1 MPMPVQPAAK
11 NGVVLP
17 AQYYRDNFEALCNT
31 VRTHYG
37 DLLLPAEQQFL
48 AAFEALDRSS
58 QCLYVRLVSRVGP
71 VFRTVKL
78 SYQEIGPL
86 QEPVA
91 ALFERGLAEPV
102 SALTVAELAGV
113 YTRAELISVFG
124 ESLQL
129 PVQCRKD
136 LLLEKIDALDL
147 EADELFDRLSGVDEA
162 PVLRIL
168 GESVVGLLQLLFF
181 GNGHQGLTD
190 FVLSDLGVAIY
201 YPYPLDRAH
210 RLFSCRAA
218 LDEYIVIGQFS
229 ETFHQLCDVADS
241 EGITVLA
248 QEMLLQEVGFNS
260 SGKRWQRVCLRVA
273 RELERNREAEL
284 ALQLYGLCQRHPA
297 RDRTARIYES
307 RQQWGEVIALCEGI
321 QESPWCEAELEA
333 ANRIHSRAR
342 RKIGAEVVP
351 VQRDHFE
358 QLHLQVVPGGES
370 VEQETAN
377 SIAADWT
384 AVHYLENSL
393 MNTLFGLAF
402 WEQIFAEVSGAFH
415 NPYQSVPADMYDAG
429 FRARRS
435 REIDAR
441 IESLRAADLRQE
453 LASCR
458 QRFENY
464 RCHWADWDRVSAEI
478 QDIALNIIPAEHL
491 LAIWQRILFDPG
503 GNRSGF
509 PDLIALGD
517 HPGDYCMIEV
527 KGPGDNLQDNQKRW
541 LRYFAANNIPSK
553 VAWVT
558 WANV

>member
-147 EADELFDRLSGVDEA
+147 EADELFDRLSGGDEA
-162 PVLRIL
+162 SGLRIL
-168 GESVVGLLQLLFF
+168 CESVVGLLQLLFF

-229 ETFHQLCDVADS
+229 EPFHQLCDVADS

-248 QEMLLQEVGFNS
+248 PEQLLHEVGFNS

-273 RELERNREAEL
+273 RE
-284 ALQLYGLCQRHPA
+284 
-297 RDRTARIYES
+297 
-307 RQQWGEVIALCEGI
+307 
-321 QESPWCEAELEA
+321 
-333 ANRIHSRAR
+333 
-342 RKIGAEVVP
+342 
-351 VQRDHFE
+351 
-358 QLHLQVVPGGES
+358 
-370 VEQETAN
+370 
-377 SIAADWT
+377 
-384 AVHYLENSL
+384 
-393 MNTLFGLAF
+393 
-402 WEQIFAEVSGAFH
+402 
-415 NPYQSVPADMYDAG
+415 
-429 FRARRS
+429 
-435 REIDAR
+435 
-441 IESLRAADLRQE
+441 
-453 LASCR
+453 
-458 QRFENY
+458 
-464 RCHWADWDRVSAEI
+464 
-478 QDIALNIIPAEHL
+478 
-491 LAIWQRILFDPG
+491 
-503 GNRSGF
+503 
-509 PDLIALGD
+509 
-517 HPGDYCMIEV
+517 
-527 KGPGDNLQDNQKRW
+527 
-541 LRYFAANNIPSK
+541 
-553 VAWVT
+553 
-558 WANV
+558 